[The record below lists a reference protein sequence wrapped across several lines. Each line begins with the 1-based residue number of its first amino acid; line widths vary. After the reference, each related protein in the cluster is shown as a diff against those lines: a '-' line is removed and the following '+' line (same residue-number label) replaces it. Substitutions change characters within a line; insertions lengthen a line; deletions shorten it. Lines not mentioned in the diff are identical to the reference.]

1 MELIDARTG
10 ECRGEIQLADTSFV
24 KPVVVTVTIHV
35 DKHVWELLKAIIYG
49 RKKLIK
55 EFRNAY
61 GQAGLEDLRGILD
74 RIDQYAFTIAAHQR
88 YPEEQVRVSTRNLS
102 AVTYRY
108 CHDLTV
114 ELHSLITN
122 AENKLLREERPP
134 SKVPLYLIEYTRP
147 VSRHALIYSSY
158 MLTAQDSEIACLKTA
173 NDD

>member
-35 DKHVWELLKAIIYG
+35 DKYVWELLKAIIYG

-61 GQAGLEDLRGILD
+61 GQTRVEDLRGILD

-88 YPEEQVRVSTRNLS
+88 YPEEQVRVF
-102 AVTYRY
+102 
-108 CHDLTV
+108 HK
-114 ELHSLITN
+114 ELVCSNI
-122 AENKLLREERPP
+122 
-134 SKVPLYLIEYTRP
+134 
-147 VSRHALIYSSY
+147 
-158 MLTAQDSEIACLKTA
+158 
-173 NDD
+173 